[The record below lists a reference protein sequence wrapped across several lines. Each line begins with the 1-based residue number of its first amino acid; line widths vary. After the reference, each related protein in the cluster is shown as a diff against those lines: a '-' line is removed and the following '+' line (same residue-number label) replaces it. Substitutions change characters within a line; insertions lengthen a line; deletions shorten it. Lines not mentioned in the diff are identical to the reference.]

1 MVALAFQSGLM
12 PPLEIAGYFR
22 VNCPGGEKICSYLIN
37 SFKGSILAL
46 GLEVSVSFQLEA
58 R

>member
-22 VNCPGGEKICSYLIN
+22 VNCPGGKDL
-37 SFKGSILAL
+37 
-46 GLEVSVSFQLEA
+46 QLSDQ
-58 R
+58 